1 MDHLLHDL
9 APITDEG
16 WEAIQ
21 TEAKTRLTT
30 YLAARKLVDFSGP
43 KGWGHSATNL
53 GRVVTIDGPHDG
65 ITADQRRVL
74 PLVELRSPF
83 VVSRAE
89 LADADRGA
97 EDLDFDDLDRAAR
110 LIAIAENRAVFA
122 GYPAAGIPGITE
134 AASHQPVSLGE
145 EFSAYPVRVAQA
157 VNRLLEAGIG
167 GPYGLAIAPVGY
179 TGIIETTELG
189 DLLIDHLR
197 QILGGPVVRAPGL
210 EGGVVISLRGGD
222 FALDCGEDLSIGYL
236 DHTASEVRLYFEE
249 SFSFRVL
256 EPDAAVA
263 LHP

>member
-9 APITDEG
+9 APITDGG
-16 WEAIQ
+16 WEAIE

-43 KGWGHSATNL
+43 RGWGYSATNL
-53 GRVVTIDGPHDG
+53 GRVAAVEGPHDG
-65 ITADQRRVL
+65 ISAKQRRVL

-83 VVSRAE
+83 TVSRAE
-89 LADADRGA
+89 LEDADRGA

-122 GYPAAGIPGITE
+122 GHPAAGIGGIID
-134 AASHQPVSLGE
+134 AVSHQPVSLGE
-145 EFSAYPVRVAQA
+145 DFGDYPIRVAQA

-167 GPYGLAIAPVGY
+167 GPYGLAISPDGY
-179 TGIIETTELG
+179 TGIVETTELG

-197 QILGGPVVRAPGL
+197 QILGGPVVRSPGL
-210 EGGVVISLRGGD
+210 GGGVVVSMRGGD
-222 FALDCGEDLSIGYL
+222 FALECGEDLSIGYL
-236 DHTASEVRLYFEE
+236 DHSAEEVHLYFEE

-256 EPDAAVA
+256 EPDAAVV